1 MASVAFS
8 PDALAE
14 YEAAVRRY
22 PERRA
27 ALMPVLWLAQR
38 EFGYLSD
45 QVMVYVAGLLG
56 LPPAWVASVA
66 SFYTMYYKRPM
77 GRHHLQVCVSL
88 PCALVGAERIRDCVS
103 RRLGIDIGETTSDGR
118 FSLSAVECLAS
129 CGTGP
134 MMQVNDDYHENLD
147 EARSLALIDRLA
159 RE

>member
-1 MASVAFS
+1 MTAAFS
-8 PDALAE
+8 AEALAE
-14 YEAAVRRY
+14 YEAILHRY
-22 PERRA
+22 PEQRA

-38 EFGYLSD
+38 EFGYLSEE
-45 QVMVYVAGLLG
+45 VMVYVGSLMN

-77 GRHHLQVCVSL
+77 GRFHLQVCTSL
-88 PCALVGAERIRDCVS
+88 PCALVGAEGILRCVE
-103 RRLGIDIGETTSDGR
+103 RRLGFAKGGGTEDGK
-118 FSLSAVECLAS
+118 FSLSEVECLAS

-147 EARSLALIDRLA
+147 EARTLELIERLA